1 MQLTELQALQNSADD
16 LGLTVHQKYIND
28 KRKTIG
34 LYFANK
40 GNETVSPVL
49 DYEQLNHFL
58 LGWRKCL
65 KQLNKKHET
74 VNY

>member
-49 DYEQLNHFL
+49 DYDQLNHFL
-58 LGWRKCL
+58 LGWRTC
-65 KQLNKKHET
+65 KKHI
-74 VNY
+74 N

>member
-34 LYFANK
+34 LYYANK
-40 GNETVSPVL
+40 GKETVSPVL
-49 DYEQLNHFL
+49 DYDQLNHFL
-58 LGWRKCL
+58 LGWHEC
-65 KQLNKKHET
+65 KKHT
-74 VNY
+74 N

>member
-1 MQLTELQALQNSADD
+1 MQLTELQALQNAADD

-28 KRKTIG
+28 KRRTIG

-49 DYEQLNHFL
+49 DYDQLNHFL
-58 LGWRKCL
+58 LGWHKC
-65 KQLNKKHET
+65 KEHTN
-74 VNY
+74 